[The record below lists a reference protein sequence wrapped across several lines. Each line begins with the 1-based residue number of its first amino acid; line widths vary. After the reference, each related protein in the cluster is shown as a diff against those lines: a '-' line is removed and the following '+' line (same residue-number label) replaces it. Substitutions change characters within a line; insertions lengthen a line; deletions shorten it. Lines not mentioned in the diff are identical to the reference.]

1 MAPYFFDVLPEYRT
15 ENVCARASQS
25 CVAETWERLTGKGN
39 VMFAAHDTQNV
50 RSGWSVMKAFLAFL
64 FAVIAGFGLLTMTA
78 EPAHAKTGLWG

>member
-1 MAPYFFDVLPEYRT
+1 M
-15 ENVCARASQS
+15 
-25 CVAETWERLTGKGN
+25 TGKGN

-50 RSGWSVMKAFLAFL
+50 RSGWSVMKVFLAFL